1 MAGPALTAVAERARP
16 GRAGAVPAVLLGVRR
31 PRGSPSSSQ
40 VSGLGRYAELDGPA
54 AAERFIVGTL
64 ASVLWAAER
73 VGVAVLLRS

>member
-1 MAGPALTAVAERARP
+1 
-16 GRAGAVPAVLLGVRR
+16 
-31 PRGSPSSSQ
+31 